1 MSKIKTSFNA
11 VEESTKRL
19 AVLIDAD
26 NASVKDIKAIL
37 EETTHYGEATV
48 KRIYGNFVSTNG
60 QWKEAINEYAIKPM
74 QQFAFTTGKNA
85 TDGFMIIDAMDLLY
99 TNRFDGFCLVSS
111 DSDFTA
117 LAIRLKE
124 QGATVYGF
132 GKKQTPAAFRNAC
145 SRFIYVENLHDETEE
160 IGNVV
165 GKKES
170 SQLQISKTAKTS
182 TTKGKGLPL
191 ETLHKIF
198 EQQPDW
204 IQLGLLGQQWGL
216 LETDFDPR
224 NYGCKKL
231 SDLVKMYSNI
241 FEYQLKKDSEN
252 SPGQM
257 YVKLKK

>member
-1 MSKIKTSFNA
+1 MSKIKTSFNV

-26 NASVKDIKAIL
+26 NASAKDIKAIL

-204 IQLGLLGQQWGL
+204 IQLSLLGQQWGL

-241 FEYQLKKDSEN
+241 FECQLKKDSEN